1 MSVRQS
7 FSPARRGSVW
17 GAVLVAAL
25 LVSGCARFGFGGDE
39 VPASAEGG
47 IVPDLAP
54 IDGPR
59 VPYDVS
65 IEGVEDDGLRTA
77 LEEASRLRQ
86 LQEDPPASMLALR
99 RRAADDADRMGRV
112 LRSRGH
118 YAATVGPVINQDVDP
133 AQVTLRVDP
142 GPVYGIVAFDVE
154 YVEPPPPEDANVP
167 RDLAALELEHG
178 QPALAADVLSAVSR
192 VGEALRNQGYPFGK
206 AVGHTARVDHAER
219 TMSVTV
225 KAESGPPAVF
235 GSTAFEGLDTVE
247 ERYLRRLVEFHQGAP
262 YDQRAVQGLRRT
274 LLETGLFQAI
284 SIDPAEAV
292 DADGALPL
300 TVRVEEADHRSIGVG
315 ARYSSSLGIGADVF
329 WEHRNLFGEDED
341 FRAELDVS
349 ERANTLGAAF
359 SKPLFLNRR
368 GQFLRANVEVATE
381 EFEAYDRTG
390 VLAEISIE
398 RRLSPT
404 WTGSVG
410 TNVEHAEITDG
421 DGARLSTLWGLP
433 VRVWRDDTDSRLD
446 PRDGSRLDFEV
457 VPYTGM
463 YDGGILFARNRA
475 EGRLYYPLTDDG
487 WTVLAGRV
495 AVGAIVG
502 AGRRDV
508 PPDKRFYSGGG
519 GSVRGYGYQL
529 ATDIDENNDPIGGKS
544 LFEIG
549 LELRRQVTETIGI
562 VPFIEGGRAFSD
574 QIPNPAGDLFWGAGI
589 GVRYY
594 SPVGPIRF
602 DVAVPLDRREN
613 VDDPYQLY
621 ISLGQAF

>member
-1 MSVRQS
+1 M
-7 FSPARRGSVW
+7 
-17 GAVLVAAL
+17 LVAAL
-25 LVSGCARFGFGGDE
+25 LVSGCAQFGFGGDE
-39 VPASAEGG
+39 AAPEAENGV
-47 IVPDLAP
+47 VPDVAP
-54 IDGPR
+54 LDGPR
-59 VPYDVS
+59 VPYAVS

-99 RRAADDADRMGRV
+99 RRAADDADRLGRV

-118 YAATVGPVINQDVDP
+118 YAATVEPVIDQDVDP

-154 YVEPPPPEDANVP
+154 YVDPPPPEDANVP
-167 RDLAALELEHG
+167 RDLAALELERG

-206 AVGHTARVDHAER
+206 AVGHTARVDHAAR

-225 KAESGPPAVF
+225 QAESGPPAAF
-235 GSTAFEGLDTVE
+235 GRTEFEGLDTVQE
-247 ERYLRRLVEFHQGAP
+247 DYLRRLIEFHQGDP
-262 YDQRAVQGLRRT
+262 YDQREVQDLRAT

-284 SIDPAEAV
+284 SVDPAETV
-292 DADGALPL
+292 GPDGALPL
-300 TVRVEEADHRSIGVG
+300 TVTVEEADHRSIGVG
-315 ARYSSSLGIGADVF
+315 ARYSSSLGVGADVF

-341 FRAELDVS
+341 FRAELDLS
-349 ERANTLGAAF
+349 ERAQTLGADF
-359 SKPLFLNRR
+359 TKPLFLNRR
-368 GQFLRANVEVATE
+368 GQFLHANAEAATE

-390 VLAEISIE
+390 VLAEVSIE
-398 RRLSPT
+398 RKLSPT

-410 TNVEHAEITDG
+410 TNVEYAKITDG
-421 DGARLSTLWGLP
+421 EGTQRSTLWGLP
-433 VRVWRDDTDSRLD
+433 VRAWRDDTDSRLD

-457 VPYTGM
+457 VPYAGM
-463 YDGGILFARNRA
+463 YDGAVLFTRNRA
-475 EGRLYYPLTDDG
+475 EGRLYYPLTEDE

-495 AVGAIVG
+495 AIGAIFG
-502 AGRRDV
+502 AERSGV

-529 ATDIDENNDPIGGKS
+529 ATDVDENNDPIGGKS

-574 QIPNPAGDLFWGAGI
+574 QIPNPAGDLFWGVGI